1 MKQKTVNIDNF
12 NIIKEVIFNKQ
23 ELNIISEFILK
34 KEDYIKSLGPSI
46 YNGTSKNSLTG
57 RYKVYNFLNSEIG
70 ALLKSKIF
78 KFLLKNKINLPASI
92 QCWANTFRNGEGIS
106 LHCHSDPNDY
116 TKFKCLNIFIKGDP
130 NIGTYFIINKKP
142 VKHISKPGE
151 IMLFNSDLKHY
162 VPKNLNNDIR
172 ISIALDVYE
181 RILLKDNVR
190 FYHWI
195 Q

>member
-78 KFLLKNKINLPASI
+78 KFDEK
-92 QCWANTFRNGEGIS
+92 
-106 LHCHSDPNDY
+106 
-116 TKFKCLNIFIKGDP
+116 
-130 NIGTYFIINKKP
+130 
-142 VKHISKPGE
+142 
-151 IMLFNSDLKHY
+151 
-162 VPKNLNNDIR
+162 
-172 ISIALDVYE
+172 
-181 RILLKDNVR
+181 
-190 FYHWI
+190 
-195 Q
+195 